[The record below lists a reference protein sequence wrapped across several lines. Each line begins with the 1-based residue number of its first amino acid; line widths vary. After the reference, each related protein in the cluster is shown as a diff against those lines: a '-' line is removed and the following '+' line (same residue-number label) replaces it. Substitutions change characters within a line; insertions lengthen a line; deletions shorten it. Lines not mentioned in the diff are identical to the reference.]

1 MSSSWTVHEIRT
13 LGVGSFGRVKYG
25 KYKGDGNM
33 YAVKFMKKH
42 EIIKLKQVDHINAE
56 RNLMQQINHP
66 FAVNMFGSFKDDR
79 SALGSCSSMPLK
91 LSTSPNDEIRQHLRQ
106 KRRAIVQQMFQS
118 CVRNFATMTTSTFE
132 KKAN

>member
-1 MSSSWTVHEIRT
+1 M
-13 LGVGSFGRVKYG
+13 GSFGRVKYG

-66 FAVNMFGSFKDDR
+66 FAVNMFGAFKDDR
-79 SALGSCSSMPLK
+79 YVSKFGLTPSWYGIFRFTK
-91 LSTSPNDEIRQHLRQ
+91 Y
-106 KRRAIVQQMFQS
+106 
-118 CVRNFATMTTSTFE
+118 
-132 KKAN
+132 

>member
-1 MSSSWTVHEIRT
+1 MKNLRTSWTVHEVRT

-79 SALGSCSSMPLK
+79 SALGSSSSMPLK
-91 LSTSPNDEIRQHLRQ
+91 LSTSPNDEIRQHFRQ
-106 KRRAIVQQMFQS
+106 NKESNCSANVPIM
-118 CVRNFATMTTSTFE
+118 CATFCD
-132 KKAN
+132 NDY

>member
-1 MSSSWTVHEIRT
+1 MSYIECEVRT

-56 RNLMQQINHP
+56 RNLMMQIHHP
-66 FAVNMFGSFKDDR
+66 FAVNMIGAFKDDR
-79 SALGSCSSMPLK
+79 YILGI
-91 LSTSPNDEIRQHLRQ
+91 LSFSIFFDTFG
-106 KRRAIVQQMFQS
+106 IVSF
-118 CVRNFATMTTSTFE
+118 R
-132 KKAN
+132 

>member
-1 MSSSWTVHEIRT
+1 MKKLRTSWTVHEVRT

-56 RNLMQQINHP
+56 RNLMMQIHHP
-66 FAVNMFGSFKDDR
+66 FAVNMIGAFKDDR
-79 SALGSCSSMPLK
+79 YILGI
-91 LSTSPNDEIRQHLRQ
+91 LSFSTHLESYRSDED
-106 KRRAIVQQMFQS
+106 AYAFP
-118 CVRNFATMTTSTFE
+118 
-132 KKAN
+132 

>member
-1 MSSSWTVHEIRT
+1 M
-13 LGVGSFGRVKYG
+13 GSFGRVKYG

-79 SALGSCSSMPLK
+79 SALGSSSSMPLK
-91 LSTSPNDEIRQHLRQ
+91 LSTSPNDEFVFSPRLNDEIMQHLRQ
-106 KRRAIVQQMFQS
+106 KKESNCSANVPIM
-118 CVRNFATMTTSTFE
+118 CATFCD
-132 KKAN
+132 NDY

>member
-1 MSSSWTVHEIRT
+1 MSIFSVHEVRT

-79 SALGSCSSMPLK
+79 SALRRFPKIPLTLYSSA
-91 LSTSPNDEIRQHLRQ
+91 NGEVGQH
-106 KRRAIVQQMFQS
+106 FW
-118 CVRNFATMTTSTFE
+118 RNFGE
-132 KKAN
+132 

>member
-79 SALGSCSSMPLK
+79 SAPRSVHESV
-91 LSTSPNDEIRQHLRQ
+91 N
-106 KRRAIVQQMFQS
+106 VNYFQS
-118 CVRNFATMTTSTFE
+118 CHKRDPSC
-132 KKAN
+132 